1 MIKLTM
7 NELHYEYDIRGLLMA
22 FYPGREIE
30 CVVSENLCGDEFE
43 LQVKYLPDVIEVSL
57 NENKERLSL
66 NWEDHEAKNEL
77 KRCVYRMLSKSENG
91 KTLPWGT
98 LTGIRPVKIPMSLLE
113 QGKSE
118 DEILKSLSET
128 YYISEEKAK
137 LSTKIAHTELN
148 LLNKLDYENG
158 YSLYIGIPFCP
169 TTCLYCSFTSYPFSR
184 FENKIWDYLYALEK
198 EIRYTAKKF
207 KDKKLNSIYFGGGTP
222 TTLLPDQLDWLLG
235 LVTDQFDL
243 TSCLEWT
250 VEGGRPDS
258 ITAEKLQVIRKYP
271 VDRISI
277 NPQTMKQE
285 TLDIIGRRHTVEQ
298 VKSAYHMAREEG
310 FNNINMDL
318 ILGLPEENVDD
329 VRHTMKELEILAPD
343 NLTVHTL
350 ALKRASRL
358 NTQKDQYSH
367 LHFERN
373 TSQMM
378 QVTMDYAKKMG
389 LEPYYLYRQK
399 NMSGNLENIGYA
411 KPGLEGVYNILIME
425 EKQSIQ
431 ALGAGA
437 VTKRVDLDGKI
448 NRASN
453 VKDIDQYLVRVDEMI
468 ERKEKL
474 WEE

>member
-1 MIKLTM
+1 
-7 NELHYEYDIRGLLMA
+7 
-22 FYPGREIE
+22 
-30 CVVSENLCGDEFE
+30 
-43 LQVKYLPDVIEVSL
+43 
-57 NENKERLSL
+57 
-66 NWEDHEAKNEL
+66 
-77 KRCVYRMLSKSENG
+77 
-91 KTLPWGT
+91 
-98 LTGIRPVKIPMSLLE
+98 
-113 QGKSE
+113 
-118 DEILKSLSET
+118 
-128 YYISEEKAK
+128 
-137 LSTKIAHTELN
+137 
-148 LLNKLDYENG
+148 
-158 YSLYIGIPFCP
+158 
-169 TTCLYCSFTSYPFSR
+169 
-184 FENKIWDYLYALEK
+184 
-198 EIRYTAKKF
+198 
-207 KDKKLNSIYFGGGTP
+207 
-222 TTLLPDQLDWLLG
+222 
-235 LVTDQFDL
+235 
-243 TSCLEWT
+243 
-250 VEGGRPDS
+250 
-258 ITAEKLQVIRKYP
+258 
-271 VDRISI
+271 
-277 NPQTMKQE
+277 MKQE

-310 FNNINMDL
+310 FDNINMDL

-329 VRHTMKELEILAPD
+329 VRHTMEELEILAPD

-373 TSQMM
+373 TAQMM

-453 VKDIDQYLVRVDEMI
+453 VKDIDQYLARVDEMI